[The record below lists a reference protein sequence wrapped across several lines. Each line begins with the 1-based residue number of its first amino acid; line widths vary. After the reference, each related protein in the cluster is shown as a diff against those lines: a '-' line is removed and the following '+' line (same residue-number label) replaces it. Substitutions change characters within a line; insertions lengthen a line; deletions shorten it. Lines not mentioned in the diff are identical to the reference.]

1 MTAAQHK
8 VLVAVKKL
16 FGRLGH
22 SPSYH
27 EICFETGL
35 RSLATVRKH
44 LVNLSDQ
51 GYLLMGNNQSRSLVL
66 IPNALGGFKKCE
78 LNHQTIFFFEGNC
91 PLCTA
96 IIGATKPREVLEVK
110 RSP

>member
-27 EICFETGL
+27 EICAETGL

-78 LNHQTIFFFEGNC
+78 LNHQTIFFSKGIVHC
-91 PLCTA
+91 A
-96 IIGATKPREVLEVK
+96 W
-110 RSP
+110 